1 MAVQKAAHSGVMAPS
16 TLLRSRK
23 MIAPFAVHA
32 PTTVAEAIALKM
44 ASPTAAYMAGG
55 IEIADRLKY
64 GLPCSDLI
72 RLDRIPQLT
81 TIGLDGGH
89 LRIGAAIPHR
99 VIAADPLLGRYLP
112 GFREAVARIG
122 SPRIRSQG
130 TIGGNLMCG
139 VAHYDILPMLIALSG
154 QLVFGEADG
163 TLRECDAEGGLPDD
177 PSALLVSISI
187 PVDEHCTLSFERI
200 DKPVLSLAVA
210 LSAPPDRS
218 ASARAVLAC
227 PGQMPFLR
235 TFDIA
240 SASDTAIAALAASWC
255 ASLPDS
261 PDGQNASAW
270 YRNELSQVRLRR
282 LLTRML
288 GASR

>member
-1 MAVQKAAHSGVMAPS
+1 
-16 TLLRSRK
+16 
-23 MIAPFAVHA
+23 
-32 PTTVAEAIALKM
+32 
-44 ASPTAAYMAGG
+44 
-55 IEIADRLKY
+55 
-64 GLPCSDLI
+64 
-72 RLDRIPQLT
+72 
-81 TIGLDGGH
+81 
-89 LRIGAAIPHR
+89 
-99 VIAADPLLGRYLP
+99 
-112 GFREAVARIG
+112 
-122 SPRIRSQG
+122 
-130 TIGGNLMCG
+130 MCG